1 MKCFFELIKREAR
14 RTQEIVIAFMIVSI
28 LVMQQ
33 SSTLEKVKSQILMVE
48 AFIFG
53 WMIFVLISSF
63 YFFIKDD
70 K

>member
-1 MKCFFELIKREAR
+1 MKKYFELIKREAR

-53 WMIFVLISSF
+53 WIIFVLISSF
-63 YFFIKDD
+63 YFFIKND